1 MGRLF
6 GTDGV
11 RGVAGTELTRE
22 LAHGLGRAAVVVL
35 GRHGAGNA
43 RLVVGRDTRESGE
56 WLEDALTEGIR
67 EAGGDVLLAGVEPT
81 PAVAFM
87 TVDLGASSGVVISA
101 SHNPAED
108 NGIKFFARDGM
119 KLPDRL
125 EDEIEA
131 ELARAADPSIEP
143 GEILPVGDARER
155 YLRHLEGAA
164 EARLDGMT
172 VVVDCANGAAS
183 QMAPEVLRR
192 LGAEVHAIN
201 AAPDGRNINDACGAL
216 HPEVVAAEVVR
227 RHADA
232 GVCHDGDADRA
243 LFADAAGA
251 VIDGDQVLAAS
262 AIAMR
267 ERGALAG
274 DVVVAT
280 VMSNLG
286 LAIAMRDA
294 GIELVRTAVGDRYV
308 LEEMER
314 RGATLGGEQSG
325 HVIFRQHATTGDGL
339 LTAVRFLSLAAARG
353 LSLAE
358 LAGAMRRRPQVM
370 VNIRV
375 ADRDGITEA
384 PAVEE
389 AVAAAEVAL
398 GGGGRVLVRPS
409 GTEPLIRVMVEAETE
424 ATARQHADAIA
435 DTIRSFGS
443 IPSRGSAATLEP
455 PCAASSAT

>member
-22 LAHGLGRAAVVVL
+22 LAEGLGRAAVVVL
-35 GRHGAGNA
+35 GRHGAGRA
-43 RLVVGRDTRESGE
+43 KLVVGRDTRESGA

-67 EAGGDVLLAGVEPT
+67 GAGGDVLLAGVEPT
-81 PAVAFM
+81 PAIAFM

-119 KLPDRL
+119 KLPDAL

-131 ELARAADPSIEP
+131 ELARSAAHEGPP
-143 GEILPVGDARER
+143 GEVLPVGDARER

-164 EARLDGMT
+164 DARLEGMR

-183 QMAPEVLRR
+183 EIAPEILRR
-192 LGAEVHAIN
+192 LGADVTAIN
-201 AAPDGRNINDACGAL
+201 ADPDGRNINDGCGAL
-216 HPEVVAAEVVR
+216 HPEVVAAEVQR
-227 RHADA
+227 RGADA

-243 LFADAAGA
+243 LFADAAGS

-267 ERGALAG
+267 ERGELPG
-274 DVVVAT
+274 DVVVGT

-286 LAIAMRDA
+286 LAIAMREA

-314 RGATLGGEQSG
+314 RGAALGGEQSG
-325 HVIFRQHATTGDGL
+325 HVIFRRDATTGDGL
-339 LTAVRFLSLAAARG
+339 LTAVRFLSLAAARDVPV
-353 LSLAE
+353 AE
-358 LAGAMRRRPQVM
+358 LAGAMRRRPQVL
-370 VNIRV
+370 VNVRV
-375 ADRDGITEA
+375 ARRDGILESA
-384 PAVEE
+384 AVTD
-389 AVAAAEVAL
+389 AVAAAEVTL
-398 GGGGRVLVRPS
+398 DGGGRVLVRPS

-424 ATARQHADAIA
+424 ADAKRHAEAIA
-435 DTIRSFGS
+435 EAIRSFG
-443 IPSRGSAATLEP
+443 
-455 PCAASSAT
+455 

>member
-1 MGRLF
+1 MARLF

-11 RGVAGTELTRE
+11 RGVAGTELTPE
-22 LAHGLGRAAVVVL
+22 LAHGLGRAAVLVL
-35 GRHGAGNA
+35 GRHGAGHPK
-43 RLVVGRDTRESGE
+43 LVVGRDTRESGE

-67 EAGGDVLLAGVEPT
+67 SAGGDVLLAGIEPT

-131 ELARAADPSIEP
+131 ELARSDAPANRR
-143 GEILPVGDARER
+143 GQILPVGDGRER
-155 YLRHLEGAA
+155 YLRHLEAA
-164 EARLDGMT
+164 ADARLDGMT

-183 QMAPEVLRR
+183 EVAPEILER
-192 LGAEVHAIN
+192 LGAQVRAIN
-201 AAPDGRNINDACGAL
+201 ASPDGRNINLGAGAL
-216 HPEVVAAEVVR
+216 HPEIGAAEVLR
-227 RHADA
+227 LGADA
-232 GVCHDGDADRA
+232 GVSHDGDADRA
-243 LFADAAGA
+243 LFADAGGA

-262 AIAMR
+262 AIAMK
-267 ERGALAG
+267 ERGTLAG

-286 LAIAMRDA
+286 LSIAMREA
-294 GIELVRTAVGDRYV
+294 GIELVRTSVGDRYV

-339 LTAVRFLSLAAARG
+339 LTAVRFLSLAAAKGVPVR
-353 LSLAE
+353 E
-358 LAGAMRRRPQVM
+358 LAAAMRRQPQVI
-370 VNIRV
+370 VNVPVTDREGLAS
-375 ADRDGITEA
+375 AD
-384 PAVEE
+384 AVGQ
-389 AVAAAEVAL
+389 AVAAAEAAL
-398 GGGGRVLVRPS
+398 GDDGRVLVRSS
-409 GTEPLIRVMVEAETE
+409 GTEPLIRVMVEAGTE
-424 ATARQHADAIA
+424 EWARTYADAIA
-435 DTIRSFGS
+435 DAVRSSLG
-443 IPSRGSAATLEP
+443 
-455 PCAASSAT
+455 